1 MVKPLKHL
9 IVPNNLFL
17 CTKLYCARKEILR
30 FAQNDISFHHPI
42 DITGE
47 KMSKF
52 GKDLSEGSVSKQLIS
67 FSVPFLISNLV
78 QSLYSVADM
87 LIVGNFSG
95 TAAVSGVNIGSQITH
110 VLTML
115 VLGFCTGGTI
125 MVSQYMGARDE
136 DGVKETIS
144 TLITA
149 LLVGGAAITVVM
161 FLLID
166 PSLCMLE
173 TPAESYSEARD
184 YLTITIAGIL
194 FIFAYN
200 AFSAIL
206 RGMGDS
212 KRPFYFVSISCVTN
226 IVLDL
231 VLVAG
236 FGMGA
241 KGAAIAT
248 VFSQAVS
255 VVLCIIYLR
264 NRNFVFDFRIS
275 SFKINKGYLAKI
287 LKIGAPSAI
296 QSGVISISFMF
307 ITALVNTIG
316 GVNASAAVGIVGKFN
331 SFAIMPASAMS
342 ASVSTMC
349 AQNIGA
355 NKWDRAIK
363 TCKIGTSIAWVIGL
377 CIFTIAQLFSSQIIM
392 MFDRNPE
399 TIAYGVQYMR
409 SFSFEYILVPIV
421 FCVTSLF
428 TGAGHT
434 TFAMFSNMLS
444 ALLLRIPASYICS
457 SVLGLGILGVGMGSP
472 ISNIGSI
479 IIILIYLA
487 SGRWKVNKVIRTAK

>member
-1 MVKPLKHL
+1 M
-9 IVPNNLFL
+9 
-17 CTKLYCARKEILR
+17 A
-30 FAQNDISFHHPI
+30 
-42 DITGE
+42 
-47 KMSKF
+47 KF
-52 GKDLSEGSVSKQLIS
+52 GNDLSEGSVSRQLIR

-125 MVSQYMGARDE
+125 LVSQYMGARDYE
-136 DGVKETIS
+136 GVKKTIS

-149 LLVGGAAITVVM
+149 LLVGGIAITVIM

-166 PSLCMLE
+166 PSLRLLE
-173 TPAESYSEARD
+173 TPVESYQEAKN
-184 YLTITIAGIL
+184 YLTVTIAGIL

-212 KRPFYFVSISCVTN
+212 KRPFYFVLISCVTN

-241 KGAAIAT
+241 LGAAIAT

-264 NRNFVFDFRIS
+264 ARDFVFDFKPS
-275 SFKINKGYLAKI
+275 SFKIDREYLGKI
-287 LKIGAPSAI
+287 LKIGSPAAI
-296 QSGVISISFMF
+296 QSGVTSISFMF
-307 ITALVNTIG
+307 ITALVNTTG

-363 TCKIGTSIAWVIGL
+363 TCKIGTGIAWVIGI
-377 CIFTIAQLFSSQIIM
+377 CIFAIAQIFPVQILS
-392 MFDRNPE
+392 MFDRNPDMIE
-399 TIAYGVQYMR
+399 YGVQYMR
-409 SFSFEYILVPIV
+409 AFAFDYILVPFV

-434 TFAMFSNMLS
+434 GFAMMSNMIS
-444 ALLLRIPASYICS
+444 ALLLRIPAAYIFS
-457 SVLGLGILGVGMGSP
+457 AVFGLGLFGIGLGAPVASLGSCALIIGFL
-472 ISNIGSI
+472 ISGK
-479 IIILIYLA
+479 
-487 SGRWKVNKVIRTAK
+487 WKVNKVIRR

>member
-1 MVKPLKHL
+1 
-9 IVPNNLFL
+9 
-17 CTKLYCARKEILR
+17 
-30 FAQNDISFHHPI
+30 
-42 DITGE
+42 
-47 KMSKF
+47 MSKF
-52 GKDLSEGSVSKQLIS
+52 GKDLSQGSVSKQLIS

-125 MVSQYMGARDE
+125 MVSQYMGAKDE

-149 LLVGGAAITVVM
+149 LLFGGVIITILM
-161 FLLID
+161 LFLID
-166 PSLCMLE
+166 PSLRLLE
-173 TPAESYSEARD
+173 TPAESYGQAKD
-184 YLTITIAGIL
+184 YLFVTITGIL

-212 KRPFYFVSISCVTN
+212 KRPFYFVLIACIVN

-236 FGMGA
+236 FGMEA
-241 KGAAIAT
+241 FGAAVAT
-248 VFSQAVS
+248 VISQAVS

-264 NRNFVFDFRIS
+264 SRNFVFDFKPS
-275 SFKINKGYLAKI
+275 SFKINREYLFKI
-287 LKIGAPSAI
+287 LKIGSPSAI
-296 QSGVISISFMF
+296 QSGVTSISFMF
-307 ITALVNTIG
+307 ITALVNVTG

-355 NKWDRAIK
+355 DKWDRAIK
-363 TCKIGTSIAWVIGL
+363 TCKIGTSIAWVIGI
-377 CIFTIAQLFSSQIIM
+377 CIFTIAQLFPSQILA

-399 TIAYGVQYMR
+399 MIAYGVKYMR
-409 SFSFEYILVPIV
+409 AFAFDYVLVPFV

-434 TFAMFSNMLS
+434 GFAMMSNMLS
-444 ALLLRIPASYICS
+444 ALFLRIPAAYIFS
-457 SVLGLGILGVGMGSP
+457 TVFGLGLFGIGLGAPVASLGSCV
-472 ISNIGSI
+472 
-479 IIILIYLA
+479 LIVCYLI
-487 SGRWKVNKVIRTAK
+487 SGRWRVNKVIKR

>member
-1 MVKPLKHL
+1 
-9 IVPNNLFL
+9 
-17 CTKLYCARKEILR
+17 
-30 FAQNDISFHHPI
+30 
-42 DITGE
+42 
-47 KMSKF
+47 MSRF

-125 MVSQYMGARDE
+125 LVSQYMGARDE
-136 DGVKETIS
+136 EGVKETIS

-149 LLVGGAAITVVM
+149 LLVGGIAITFIM
-161 FLLID
+161 FMLID
-166 PSLCMLE
+166 PSLRLLE
-173 TPAESYSEARD
+173 TPAESYGEARD
-184 YLTITIAGIL
+184 YLAVTIAGIL

-212 KRPFYFVSISCVTN
+212 KRPFYFVLISCIVN

-248 VFSQAVS
+248 VISQAVS
-255 VVLCIIYLR
+255 VILCIIYLR
-264 NRNFVFDFRIS
+264 ARDFVFDFRIA
-275 SFKINKGYLAKI
+275 SFKINKTYLAKI
-287 LKIGAPSAI
+287 LKIGSPSAI
-296 QSGVISISFMF
+296 QSGVTSISFMF
-307 ITALVNTIG
+307 ITTLVNLTG

-355 NKWDRAIK
+355 DKWDRAIK
-363 TCKIGTSIAWVIGL
+363 TCKIGTSIAWVIGV
-377 CIFTIAQLFSSQIIM
+377 CIFTVAQLFPAQILS
-392 MFDRNPE
+392 MFDRNPDM
-399 TIAYGVQYMR
+399 IAYGIQYMR
-409 SFSFEYILVPIV
+409 AFAFDYILVPFV

-434 TFAMFSNMLS
+434 GFAMLSNMIS
-444 ALLLRIPASYICS
+444 ALFLRIPAAYIFS
-457 SVLGLGILGVGMGSP
+457 TFFGFGLFGIGLGAPVASAGSVVL
-472 ISNIGSI
+472 
-479 IIILIYLA
+479 ILIYLA
-487 SGRWKVNKVIRTAK
+487 SGRWRVNKVIRR

>member
-1 MVKPLKHL
+1 
-9 IVPNNLFL
+9 
-17 CTKLYCARKEILR
+17 
-30 FAQNDISFHHPI
+30 
-42 DITGE
+42 
-47 KMSKF
+47 MSKF
-52 GKDLSEGSVSKQLIS
+52 GKDLSEGNVTKQLIS

-78 QSLYSVADM
+78 QSFYSVADM

-115 VLGFCTGGTI
+115 ILGFCTGGTI
-125 MVSQYMGARDE
+125 LVSQYMGAKDE
-136 DGVKETIS
+136 EGVKETIT

-149 LLVGGAAITVVM
+149 LLVGGIAITVIM

-166 PSLCMLE
+166 PSLRLLE
-173 TPAESYSEARD
+173 TPAESYSEAKA
-184 YLTITIAGIL
+184 YLTVTIAGII

-212 KRPFYFVSISCVTN
+212 KRPFYFVLISCITN

-231 VLVAG
+231 VLVAV
-236 FGMGA
+236 FNMGA
-241 KGAAIAT
+241 FGAAVAT
-248 VFSQAVS
+248 VISQAVS
-255 VVLCIIYLR
+255 VILCIVYLR
-264 NRNFVFDFRIS
+264 MRNFVFDFKPS
-275 SFKINKGYLAKI
+275 SFRINKEYLAKI
-287 LKIGAPSAI
+287 LKIGSPAAI
-296 QSGVISISFMF
+296 QSGVTSISFMF
-307 ITALVNTIG
+307 ITALVNVTG

-331 SFAIMPASAMS
+331 SFAIMPSSAMS

-363 TCKIGTSIAWVIGL
+363 TCKVGTAIAWCIGI
-377 CIFTIAQLFSSQIIM
+377 CIFAIAQLFPVQILSL
-392 MFDRNPE
+392 FDRNPDM
-399 TIAYGVQYMR
+399 ISYGVEYMR
-409 SFSFEYILVPIV
+409 AFAFDYILVPFV

-434 TFAMFSNMLS
+434 SFAMFSNMIS

-457 SVLGLGILGVGMGSP
+457 TVFGLGLFGIGLGAPVASLGSVVLITGFL
-472 ISNIGSI
+472 ISGKW
-479 IIILIYLA
+479 
-487 SGRWKVNKVIRTAK
+487 RVNKVIKR

>member
-1 MVKPLKHL
+1 
-9 IVPNNLFL
+9 
-17 CTKLYCARKEILR
+17 
-30 FAQNDISFHHPI
+30 
-42 DITGE
+42 
-47 KMSKF
+47 MSRF

-136 DGVKETIS
+136 EGVRETIS

-149 LLVGGAAITVVM
+149 LLVGGLGITVIM

-166 PSLCMLE
+166 PSLRLLE
-173 TPAESYSEARD
+173 TPAESYSEARN
-184 YLTITIAGIL
+184 YLVITIAGIL

-255 VVLCIIYLR
+255 VILCIIYLR
-264 NRNFVFDFRIS
+264 SRDFVFDFRIS
-275 SFKINKGYLAKI
+275 SFKINREYLARI
-287 LKIGAPSAI
+287 LKIGAPSAV
-296 QSGVISISFMF
+296 QSGVTSISFMF
-307 ITALVNTIG
+307 ITTLVNITG

-363 TCKIGTSIAWVIGL
+363 TCKIGTSIAWVIGV
-377 CIFTIAQLFSSQIIM
+377 CIFTVAQLFPVQILSL
-392 MFDRNPE
+392 FDRNPDM
-399 TIAYGVQYMR
+399 ISYGVEYMR
-409 SFSFEYILVPIV
+409 SFAFDYILVPFV

-434 TFAMFSNMLS
+434 SFAMLSNMLS
-444 ALLLRIPASYICS
+444 ALFLRIPAAYIFS
-457 SVLGLGILGVGMGSP
+457 TVFGLGVFGIGLGAPTASLGSV
-472 ISNIGSI
+472 I
-479 IIILIYLA
+479 IVLIYLA
-487 SGRWKVNKVIRTAK
+487 SGRWKVNKVIKMDK

>member
-1 MVKPLKHL
+1 LGIK
-9 IVPNNLFL
+9 
-17 CTKLYCARKEILR
+17 KEKIM
-30 FAQNDISFHHPI
+30 A
-42 DITGE
+42 
-47 KMSKF
+47 KF
-52 GKDLSEGSVSKQLIS
+52 GNDLSEGNVAKQLVS

-125 MVSQYMGARDE
+125 LVSQYMGAHDE
-136 DGVKETIS
+136 EGVKETIS

-149 LLVGGAAITVVM
+149 LLIGGVAITAIMLV
-161 FLLID
+161 LID
-166 PSLCMLE
+166 PSLRLLE
-173 TPAESYSEARD
+173 TPAESYRNARD
-184 YLTITIAGIL
+184 YLVVTVSGIL

-200 AFSAIL
+200 AFSAIM

-212 KRPFYFVSISCVTN
+212 KRPFYFVLVACIVN

-236 FGMGA
+236 FGMGSF
-241 KGAAIAT
+241 GAAVAT

-264 NRNFVFDFRIS
+264 SRNFVFDFHPK
-275 SFKINKGYLAKI
+275 SFKINKAYLAKI
-287 LKIGAPSAI
+287 LRIGAPSAI
-296 QSGVISISFMF
+296 QSGVTSISFMF
-307 ITALVNTIG
+307 ITTLVNLTG

-331 SFAIMPASAMS
+331 GFAIMPASAMS

-355 NKWDRAIK
+355 DKWDRAIK
-363 TCKIGTSIAWVIGL
+363 TCKIGTGIAWVIGI
-377 CIFTIAQLFSSQIIM
+377 CIFAVAQLFPAQILSL
-392 MFDRNPE
+392 FDRNPE
-399 TIAYGVQYMR
+399 MIAYGVEYMR
-409 SFSFEYILVPIV
+409 AFAFDYILVPFV

-434 TFAMFSNMLS
+434 SFAMFSNMAS
-444 ALLLRIPASYICS
+444 ALLLRIPAAYIFS
-457 SVLGLGILGVGMGSP
+457 TVFGLGLFGIGLGAPVASA
-472 ISNIGSI
+472 GSI
-479 IIILIYLA
+479 VFILCFLA
-487 SGRWKVNKVIRTAK
+487 SGKWRVNKVIKR

>member
-1 MVKPLKHL
+1 
-9 IVPNNLFL
+9 
-17 CTKLYCARKEILR
+17 
-30 FAQNDISFHHPI
+30 
-42 DITGE
+42 
-47 KMSKF
+47 MSRF

-136 DGVKETIS
+136 EGVRETIS

-149 LLVGGAAITVVM
+149 LLVGGLGITVIM

-166 PSLCMLE
+166 PSLRLLE
-173 TPAESYSEARD
+173 TPAESYSEARN
-184 YLTITIAGIL
+184 YLVITIAGIL

-255 VVLCIIYLR
+255 VILCIIYLR
-264 NRNFVFDFRIS
+264 SRDFVFDFRIS
-275 SFKINKGYLAKI
+275 SFKINREYLARI
-287 LKIGAPSAI
+287 LKIGAPSAV
-296 QSGVISISFMF
+296 QSGVTSISFMF
-307 ITALVNTIG
+307 ITTLVNITG

-363 TCKIGTSIAWVIGL
+363 TCKIGTSIAWVIGV
-377 CIFTIAQLFSSQIIM
+377 CIFTVAQLFPAQILSL
-392 MFDRNPE
+392 FDRNPDM
-399 TIAYGVQYMR
+399 IAYGIQYMR
-409 SFSFEYILVPIV
+409 SFSFDYILVPFV

-434 TFAMFSNMLS
+434 SFAMLSNMLS
-444 ALLLRIPASYICS
+444 ALFLRIPAAYIFS
-457 SVLGLGILGVGMGSP
+457 TVFGLGVFGIGLGAPTASLGSV
-472 ISNIGSI
+472 I
-479 IIILIYLA
+479 IVLIYLA
-487 SGRWKVNKVIRTAK
+487 SGRWKVNKVIKMDK

>member
-1 MVKPLKHL
+1 
-9 IVPNNLFL
+9 
-17 CTKLYCARKEILR
+17 
-30 FAQNDISFHHPI
+30 
-42 DITGE
+42 
-47 KMSKF
+47 
-52 GKDLSEGSVSKQLIS
+52 
-67 FSVPFLISNLV
+67 
-78 QSLYSVADM
+78 M

-125 MVSQYMGARDE
+125 LVSQYMGARDE
-136 DGVKETIS
+136 EGVKKTIS

-149 LLVGGAAITVVM
+149 LLIGGLAITAVM

-166 PSLCMLE
+166 PSLKLLE
-173 TPAESYSEARD
+173 TPAESYGEAKN
-184 YLTITIAGIL
+184 YLTVTIAGIL

-212 KRPFYFVSISCVTN
+212 KRPFYFVLVSCVTN

-236 FGMGA
+236 LGLGA
-241 KGAAIAT
+241 LGAAVAT

-255 VVLCIIYLR
+255 VVLCIWYLKSR
-264 NRNFVFDFRIS
+264 DFVFDFRPK
-275 SFKINKGYLAKI
+275 SFKIDREYLAKI
-287 LKIGAPSAI
+287 IKIGSPSAI
-296 QSGVISISFMF
+296 QNGVTSISFMF
-307 ITALVNTIG
+307 ITALVNITG

-355 NKWDRAIK
+355 DKWDRAIK
-363 TCKIGTSIAWVIGL
+363 TCKIGTSIAWVIGT
-377 CIFTIAQLFSSQIIM
+377 CIFTVAQLFPTQILSV
-392 MFDRNPE
+392 FDRNPDM
-399 TIAYGVQYMR
+399 IAYGVEYMR
-409 SFSFEYILVPIV
+409 AFAFDYILVPFV
-421 FCVTSLF
+421 FCVTGLF

-434 TFAMFSNMLS
+434 SFAMFSNMAS
-444 ALLLRIPASYICS
+444 ALLLRIPASYIFS
-457 SVLGLGILGVGMGSP
+457 AVFGLGLFGIGLGAPVASA
-472 ISNIGSI
+472 GSI
-479 IIILIYLA
+479 VFIICFII
-487 SGRWKVNKVIRTAK
+487 SGKWRENKVIKR

>member
-1 MVKPLKHL
+1 MEASALL
-9 IVPNNLFL
+9 I
-17 CTKLYCARKEILR
+17 RI
-30 FAQNDISFHHPI
+30 ISK
-42 DITGE
+42 GE
-47 KMSKF
+47 KMAKF

-95 TAAVSGVNIGSQITH
+95 TAAVSGVNIGSQVTH

-125 MVSQYMGARDE
+125 LVSQYMGARDE
-136 DGVKETIS
+136 KGVKETIT

-149 LLVGGAAITVVM
+149 LLVGGLAITVIM
-161 FLLID
+161 FFLID
-166 PSLCMLE
+166 PSLKLLE
-173 TPAESYSEARD
+173 TPAESYSEAKD
-184 YLTITIAGIL
+184 YLAVTIAGIL

-212 KRPFYFVSISCVTN
+212 KRPFYFVLVSCVVN

-236 FGMGA
+236 FNMAA

-248 VFSQAVS
+248 VISQAVS
-255 VVLCIIYLR
+255 VILCIVYLKSR
-264 NRNFVFDFRIS
+264 DFVFDFKPS
-275 SFKINKGYLAKI
+275 SFRINKEYLGKI
-287 LKIGAPSAI
+287 LKIGSPSAI
-296 QSGVISISFMF
+296 QSGVTSISFMF
-307 ITALVNTIG
+307 ITALVNITG

-363 TCKIGTSIAWVIGL
+363 TCKIGTSIAWVIGI
-377 CIFTIAQLFSSQIIM
+377 CIFAVAQLFPAQILSL
-392 MFDRNPE
+392 FDRNPE
-399 TIAYGVQYMR
+399 MIAYGIEYMR
-409 SFSFEYILVPIV
+409 SFSFDYILVPFV

-434 TFAMFSNMLS
+434 AFAMMSNMMS
-444 ALLLRIPASYICS
+444 ALFLRIPAAYIFS
-457 SVLGLGILGVGMGSP
+457 TVFGLGIFGIGLGAPVASFGSALLIIAYL
-472 ISNIGSI
+472 ISGK
-479 IIILIYLA
+479 
-487 SGRWKVNKVIRTAK
+487 WKVNKVIRMDK

>member
-1 MVKPLKHL
+1 
-9 IVPNNLFL
+9 
-17 CTKLYCARKEILR
+17 
-30 FAQNDISFHHPI
+30 
-42 DITGE
+42 
-47 KMSKF
+47 MSKF
-52 GKDLSEGSVSKQLIS
+52 GKDLSQGNVTKQLIS

-115 VLGFCTGGTI
+115 ILGFCTGGTI
-125 MVSQYMGARDE
+125 LVSQYMGAKDE
-136 DGVKETIS
+136 EGVKETIT

-149 LLVGGAAITVVM
+149 LLIGGAVITVVM

-166 PSLCMLE
+166 PSLRLLE
-173 TPAESYSEARD
+173 TPLESYSEAKD
-184 YLTITIAGIL
+184 YLTVTIAGIL

-212 KRPFYFVSISCVTN
+212 KRPFYFVLISCITN

-231 VLVAG
+231 VLVAV
-236 FGMGA
+236 FNMGA
-241 KGAAIAT
+241 FGAAVAT
-248 VFSQAVS
+248 VISQAVS
-255 VVLCIIYLR
+255 VILCVIYLR
-264 NRNFVFDFRIS
+264 SRNFVFDFKPS
-275 SFKINKGYLAKI
+275 SFKINKEYLVKI
-287 LKIGAPSAI
+287 LKIGSPAAI
-296 QSGVISISFMF
+296 QSGVTSISFMF
-307 ITALVNTIG
+307 ITALVNVTG

-331 SFAIMPASAMS
+331 SFAIMPSSAMS

-355 NKWDRAIK
+355 DKWDRAIK
-363 TCKIGTSIAWVIGL
+363 TCKVGTSIAFCIGV
-377 CIFTIAQLFSSQIIM
+377 CIFAIAQIFPVQILS
-392 MFDRNPE
+392 MFDRNPDM
-399 TIAYGVQYMR
+399 INYGVQYMR
-409 SFSFEYILVPIV
+409 AFAFDYILVPVV

-434 TFAMFSNMLS
+434 GFAMLSNMIS

-457 SVLGLGILGVGMGSP
+457 TVFSLGLFGIGLGAPIASLGSMVLITGFL
-472 ISNIGSI
+472 ISGKW
-479 IIILIYLA
+479 
-487 SGRWKVNKVIRTAK
+487 RVNKVIKR

>member
-1 MVKPLKHL
+1 
-9 IVPNNLFL
+9 
-17 CTKLYCARKEILR
+17 
-30 FAQNDISFHHPI
+30 
-42 DITGE
+42 
-47 KMSKF
+47 MSKF
-52 GKDLSEGSVSKQLIS
+52 GKDLSEGRVSRQLIS

-136 DGVKETIS
+136 EGVKETIS

-149 LLVGGAAITVVM
+149 LLVGGVAITVLM
-161 FLLID
+161 LFLID
-166 PSLCMLE
+166 PSLRLLE
-173 TPAESYSEARD
+173 TPAESYSEAKN
-184 YLTITIAGIL
+184 YLFVTITGIL

-212 KRPFYFVSISCVTN
+212 KRPFYFVLIACIVN

-231 VLVAG
+231 VLVAV
-236 FGMGA
+236 FRMGA
-241 KGAAIAT
+241 LGAAIAT
-248 VFSQAVS
+248 VVSQAVS

-264 NRNFVFDFRIS
+264 SRNFVFDFRPS
-275 SFKINKGYLAKI
+275 SFKINREYLARI
-287 LKIGAPSAI
+287 LKIGSPSAI
-296 QSGVISISFMF
+296 QSGLTSVSFMF
-307 ITALVNTIG
+307 ITALVNVTG

-363 TCKIGTSIAWVIGL
+363 TCKIGTAIAWVIGI
-377 CIFTIAQLFSSQIIM
+377 CIFAVAQLFPVQILS

-399 TIAYGVQYMR
+399 MIAYGVEYMR
-409 SFSFEYILVPIV
+409 AFAFDYILVPFV

-434 TFAMFSNMLS
+434 GFAMLSNMIS
-444 ALLLRIPASYICS
+444 ALLLRIPGAYICS
-457 SVLGLGILGVGMGSP
+457 AVFGLGLFGIGLGAPIASVGSC
-472 ISNIGSI
+472 
-479 IIILIYLA
+479 ILITGYLI
-487 SGRWKVNKVIRTAK
+487 SGKWRENKVIKR

>member
-1 MVKPLKHL
+1 M
-9 IVPNNLFL
+9 
-17 CTKLYCARKEILR
+17 A
-30 FAQNDISFHHPI
+30 
-42 DITGE
+42 
-47 KMSKF
+47 KF
-52 GKDLSEGSVSKQLIS
+52 GNDLSEGSVSKQLIR

-115 VLGFCTGGTI
+115 ILGFCTGGTI
-125 MVSQYMGARDE
+125 LVSQYMGARDNE
-136 DGVKETIS
+136 GIKKTIS

-149 LLVGGAAITVVM
+149 LLVGGIAITVVM
-161 FLLID
+161 FVLID
-166 PSLCMLE
+166 PSLRLLE
-173 TPAESYSEARD
+173 TPVESYKDAKD
-184 YLTITIAGIL
+184 YLMVTIAGIL

-212 KRPFYFVSISCVTN
+212 KRPFYFVLVSCVTN

-231 VLVAG
+231 VLVAV
-236 FGMGA
+236 FDMGA
-241 KGAAIAT
+241 LGAAIAT

-255 VVLCIIYLR
+255 VVLCIVYLR
-264 NRNFVFDFRIS
+264 SRDFVFDFRPS
-275 SFKINKGYLAKI
+275 SFKIDKEYLAKI
-287 LKIGAPSAI
+287 LKIGSPAAI
-296 QSGVISISFMF
+296 QNGVTSISFMF
-307 ITALVNTIG
+307 ITTLVNLTG

-363 TCKIGTSIAWVIGL
+363 TCKIGTGIAWVIGI
-377 CIFTIAQLFSSQIIM
+377 CIFTVAQLFPVQILS
-392 MFDRNPE
+392 MFDRNPDM
-399 TIAYGVQYMR
+399 IGYGVQYMR
-409 SFSFEYILVPIV
+409 AFAFDYILVPFV

-434 TFAMFSNMLS
+434 GFAMMSNMVS
-444 ALLLRIPASYICS
+444 ALLLRIPASYIFS
-457 SVLGLGILGVGMGSP
+457 TVFGLGLFGIGLGAPVASAGSVVLIIGFL
-472 ISNIGSI
+472 ISGK
-479 IIILIYLA
+479 
-487 SGRWKVNKVIRTAK
+487 WKVNKVIKR

>member
-1 MVKPLKHL
+1 
-9 IVPNNLFL
+9 
-17 CTKLYCARKEILR
+17 
-30 FAQNDISFHHPI
+30 
-42 DITGE
+42 
-47 KMSKF
+47 MSKF
-52 GKDLSEGSVSKQLIS
+52 GKDLSEGNVTKQLIG

-125 MVSQYMGARDE
+125 LVSQYMGARDE
-136 DGVKETIS
+136 EGVKETIS

-149 LLVGGAAITVVM
+149 LLIGGVAITAIM

-166 PSLCMLE
+166 PSLRLLE
-173 TPAESYSEARD
+173 TPAESYKDARD
-184 YLTITIAGIL
+184 YLVVTVLGII

-212 KRPFYFVSISCVTN
+212 KRPFYFVLISCITN

-231 VLVAG
+231 VLVAV
-236 FGMGA
+236 FDMGA
-241 KGAAIAT
+241 FGAAVAT

-255 VVLCIIYLR
+255 VVLCIVYLR
-264 NRNFVFDFRIS
+264 MRNFVFDFKPS
-275 SFKINKGYLAKI
+275 SFKINREYLAKI
-287 LKIGAPSAI
+287 LKIGSPSAI
-296 QSGVISISFMF
+296 QSGVTSISFMF
-307 ITALVNTIG
+307 ITALVNVTG

-363 TCKIGTSIAWVIGL
+363 TCKIGTAIAWVIGV
-377 CIFTIAQLFSSQIIM
+377 CIFAVAQLFPVQILSL
-392 MFDRNPE
+392 FDRNPDM
-399 TIAYGVQYMR
+399 ISYGVQYMR
-409 SFSFEYILVPIV
+409 AFAFDYILVPFV

-434 TFAMFSNMLS
+434 AFSMMSNMVS
-444 ALLLRIPASYICS
+444 ALLLRIPAAYIFS
-457 SVLGLGILGVGMGSP
+457 TVFGLGIFGIGLGAPIASVGSCVLIIGFL
-472 ISNIGSI
+472 ISGKW
-479 IIILIYLA
+479 
-487 SGRWKVNKVIRTAK
+487 RVNKVIKR

>member
-1 MVKPLKHL
+1 
-9 IVPNNLFL
+9 
-17 CTKLYCARKEILR
+17 
-30 FAQNDISFHHPI
+30 
-42 DITGE
+42 
-47 KMSKF
+47 MSRF

-149 LLVGGAAITVVM
+149 LLVGGLAITVIM
-161 FLLID
+161 FILID
-166 PSLCMLE
+166 PSLRLLE
-173 TPAESYSEARD
+173 TPAESYGEAKD
-184 YLTITIAGIL
+184 YLTITILGIL

-236 FGMGA
+236 MGMGA

-264 NRNFVFDFRIS
+264 SRDFVFDFRIS
-275 SFKINKGYLAKI
+275 SFKINKAYLAKV

-296 QSGVISISFMF
+296 QSGVTSISFMF
-307 ITALVNTIG
+307 ITTLVNITG

-355 NKWDRAIK
+355 DKWDRAIK
-363 TCKIGTSIAWVIGL
+363 TCKIGTSIAWVIGV
-377 CIFTIAQLFSSQIIM
+377 CIFTVAQLFPGQILA
-392 MFDRNPE
+392 MFDRNPDM
-399 TIAYGVQYMR
+399 IAYGIQYMR
-409 SFSFEYILVPIV
+409 SFSFDYILVPFV

-434 TFAMFSNMLS
+434 SFAMLSNMIS
-444 ALLLRIPASYICS
+444 ALFLRIPAAYIFS
-457 SVLGLGILGVGMGSP
+457 TVFGLGVFGIGLGAPTASLGSVV
-472 ISNIGSI
+472 IV
-479 IIILIYLA
+479 LIYLA
-487 SGRWKVNKVIRTAK
+487 SGRWRVNKVIKRD